1 MRGAAAGK
9 DLLFFGANRS
19 TPDNFFGLEAK

>member
-1 MRGAAAGK
+1 MWRSSKK